1 MKPITST
8 IYGAELQTA
17 QLIGAEYPI
26 RENTTLNQKFH
37 IQEGVVHSA
46 GTYPRMKYIAIG
58 NGPGE
63 LST

>member
-1 MKPITST
+1 MITTVMKPITST

-37 IQEGVVHSA
+37 IQ
-46 GTYPRMKYIAIG
+46 
-58 NGPGE
+58 
-63 LST
+63 